1 MVVVIFSVYS
11 INAEKRLKQ
20 MINNENI
27 REILLEGED
36 LVPDDGI
43 YGNKILTAWKMLY
56 RLMDNVK
63 TSMDCTKDD
72 KSQNGG
78 SISLS
83 DFNNIIDY
91 LNGSVQNIKNT
102 CGLG

>member
-1 MVVVIFSVYS
+1 MRRRIIRITEEDVT
-11 INAEKRLKQ
+11 
-20 MINNENI
+20 NEN
-27 REILLEGED
+27 

-43 YGNKILTAWKMLY
+43 HKNKILTAWSMLY

-63 TSMDCTKDD
+63 KSMDYTKGD

-91 LNGSVQNIKNT
+91 LNDSVQSIKNT
-102 CGLG
+102 CGLV